1 MDELDNEVA
10 AIACRN
16 EQTYDV
22 HNFRDSIASF
32 GVYGFSLFAS
42 PSSNHSIALLNLA
55 SFLRND
61 TLEADFLAGLSLM
74 NSRRFV

>member
-10 AIACRN
+10 AIAGRN
-16 EQTYDV
+16 ETEWDI

-32 GVYGFSLFAS
+32 GIYGFSLFTS

-55 SFLRND
+55 SYLRD
-61 TLEADFLAGLSLM
+61 ETLEADFLAGLSLM
-74 NSRRFV
+74 SSRRFV